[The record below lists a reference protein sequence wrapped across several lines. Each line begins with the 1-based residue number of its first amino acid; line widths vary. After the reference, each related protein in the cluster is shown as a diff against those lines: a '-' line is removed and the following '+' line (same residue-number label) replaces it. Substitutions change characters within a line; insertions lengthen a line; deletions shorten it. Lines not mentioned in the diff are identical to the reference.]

1 MSFKSLK
8 IEWSYFTFIIIVLS
22 LYFRHIFSNVKDT
35 IIFCVIVADVIPQK
49 DKKSNENMKIL
60 INLKLK

>member
-35 IIFCVIVADVIPQK
+35 IIFCVIVADGIPQK